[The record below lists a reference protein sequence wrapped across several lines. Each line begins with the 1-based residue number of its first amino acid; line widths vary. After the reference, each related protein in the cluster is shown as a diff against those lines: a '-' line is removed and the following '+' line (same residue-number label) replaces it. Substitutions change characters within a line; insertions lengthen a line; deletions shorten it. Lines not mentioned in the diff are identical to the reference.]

1 MAMKENPKASS
12 QKILERTA
20 SRSGTPVFSGDA
32 DDKISIW
39 ASLFAD
45 EGGSPS
51 ESRPIFCGESFKKME
66 MIGTEISRTAQPTIA

>member
-12 QKILERTA
+12 QKILERRA

-32 DDKISIW
+32 DDEISIC

-51 ESRPIFCGESFKKME
+51 GRSAIFCGESFRKSA